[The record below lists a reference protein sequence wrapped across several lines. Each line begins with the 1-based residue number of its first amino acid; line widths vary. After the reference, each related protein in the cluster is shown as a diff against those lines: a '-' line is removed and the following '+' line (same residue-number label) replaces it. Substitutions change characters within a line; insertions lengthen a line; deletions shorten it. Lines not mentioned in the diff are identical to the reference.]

1 MTITAI
7 INPRSG
13 GRRSPR
19 NALRLADKLR
29 AAGVDNITL
38 TEYPCHGEHLARDA
52 DAQTVIAV
60 GGDGIVHE
68 VVNGLMARPPAQ
80 RPQFAVVPVGSG
92 NDFAYACDLP
102 RDIDAAIE
110 RAVRGE
116 AKPVDIANIQDGAGR
131 TRWFANSA
139 GMLFDGAIN
148 MHSHRMPCGGFAK
161 YALATAVAMARSY
174 KPNSITLT
182 LDEKSETQPLTMLT
196 ISNGPRE
203 GGKFYCTPD
212 ARNDDGLLDL
222 LTATPLSRG
231 AMLRLLPKVM
241 KAAHVNHPAIR
252 ISTARRVTINAAD
265 PIPIHLDG
273 ELWAKPDDDVRQLTI
288 TLETAALDVRR

>member
-7 INPRSG
+7 INPRCG
-13 GRRSPR
+13 GRCNSRK
-19 NALRLADKLR
+19 AMRLAAKLR
-29 AAGVDNITL
+29 VVGIDDITL
-38 TEYPCHGEHLARDA
+38 TEYPRHGEHLARDA
-52 DAQTVIAV
+52 DAQVVIAV
-60 GGDGIVHE
+60 GGDGTVHE
-68 VVNGLMARPPAQ
+68 VINGLMARPRAD
-80 RPQFAVVPVGSG
+80 RPQLAVVPVGSG
-92 NDFAYACDLP
+92 NDFAYACDIP

-116 AKPVDIANIQDGAGR
+116 AKTIDIANIQDGGGR
-131 TRWFANSA
+131 SRWFANSA

-161 YALATAVAMARSY
+161 YALATALAMMRSY
-174 KPNSITLT
+174 KPNTVTLS
-182 LDEKSETQPLTMLT
+182 LDENRETKPLSMLT

-212 ARNDDGLLDL
+212 ARNDDGLLDIL
-222 LTATPLSRG
+222 AAAPLSRM

-241 KAAHVNHPAIR
+241 KATHIDHIAMR
-252 ISTARRVTINAAD
+252 ITTARQVTIDAAD

-273 ELWAKPDDDVRQLTI
+273 ELWASPDDAVRQLTI
-288 TLETAALDVRR
+288 ALESAALDVRR